1 MPTSIDL
8 EPMPMTPAA
17 TMAVKWLRAQLWIL
31 IAMLC
36 GFGLVMVASTTA
48 TMGKDGAIT
57 YAFIVKQA
65 GAMVLGLGLA
75 AVVSTIGAQRWRRPE
90 FVAGAYGLTVFALLM
105 VLAVGRSINGARRW
119 IDLGPINLQPAELAK
134 FALVVAAA
142 WHFSRSA
149 ERVRSTFHGVLLP
162 LGGFAV
168 VAGLIYLTKDL
179 GSVLVL
185 ATGLTAML
193 VYAGAPWLYFTT
205 LSLLAAPAGLYFT
218 VFSEAYRQD
227 RILAF
232 LDPEHYDGP
241 AAYHLRQSYMAIASG
256 GLFGVGLGQSSSTL
270 TFLPERHT
278 DFIYAVVCCEF
289 GMAGGLLLAFVYL
302 ALVGTG
308 LAIAAHARDL
318 HHRLVAVGVTIAIG
332 LQAFWNMLVVT
343 GGVPTKGLTLPFI
356 SYGGSSVLVCLG
368 LVGLLDAVAR
378 STIRA
383 GVAATATAARAPLPA
398 APAATATRIGGTV
411 TSSKALR
418 WM

>member
-1 MPTSIDL
+1 MATSIDL
-8 EPMPMTPAA
+8 EPVAPTPGAI
-17 TMAVKWLRAQLWIL
+17 MAVKWLRAQLWII
-31 IAMLC
+31 IAILC

-48 TMGKDGAIT
+48 TMGKDAAIT
-57 YAFIVKQA
+57 YSFIVKQA

-75 AVVSTIGAQRWRRPE
+75 ATVSAIGIPRWRKPA
-90 FVAGAYGLTVFALLM
+90 FVAGAYGITVVALLM

-149 ERVRSTFHGVLLP
+149 ERVRSVFHGVLLP

-168 VAGLIYLTKDL
+168 IAGLIYLTKDL

-185 ATGLTAML
+185 GTGLCAML
-193 VYAGAPWLYFTT
+193 VYAGAPWLYFMT
-205 LSLLAAPAGLYFT
+205 LSLLMSPALLYFT

-232 LDPEHYDGP
+232 LDPERYDGP
-241 AAYHLRQSYMAIASG
+241 AAYHLRQSFMAIASG
-256 GLFGVGLGQSSSTL
+256 GLFGVGLGESASTL

-278 DFIYAVVCCEF
+278 DFIYAVICAEF

-308 LAIAAHARDL
+308 LAIAAYARDMNQ
-318 HHRLVAVGVTIAIG
+318 RLIAVGVTIALG

-378 STIRA
+378 CTIKS
-383 GVAATATAARAPLPA
+383 AAAASATGRSPMPA
-398 APAATATRIGGTV
+398 DASVTSTRIGGAVKTA
-411 TSSKALR
+411 KALR